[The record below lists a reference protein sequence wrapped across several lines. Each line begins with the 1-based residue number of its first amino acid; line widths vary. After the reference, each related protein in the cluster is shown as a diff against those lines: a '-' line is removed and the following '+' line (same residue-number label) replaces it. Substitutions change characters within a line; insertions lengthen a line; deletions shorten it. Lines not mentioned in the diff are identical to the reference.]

1 MKKILIGMSILASFA
16 LANTQYTACFY
27 KYGVTEVAENFVK
40 QKYDTLSG
48 IERSDINLRAASIGS
63 AQRLK
68 SDGYPVVNILIKGG
82 QSFAYDT
89 QAVIANINN
98 FFYYE
103 LSNNEEKKAFLAMVF
118 KPYNTHYKKLKEG
131 ILTES
136 ELQALGIIEN
146 LSNQQITNTKTNKID
161 VGSRILEIFFNA
173 VRKTKEGK
181 GVSDPEYQ
189 NFLNSIAV
197 HDFYTTKKVLM
208 NSNYEEIFDSA
219 EELCEKIVNKN

>member
-1 MKKILIGMSILASFA
+1 MKKILIGISVSASFL
-16 LANTQYTACFY
+16 LANTQYTACLY
-27 KYGVTEVAENFVK
+27 KYGITEVAENFVK
-40 QKYDTLSG
+40 QKQNTLNEF
-48 IERSDINLRAASIGS
+48 ERSDLNLRATAIGS

-68 SDGYPVVNILIKGG
+68 NDGYPVVNILIKGG

-89 QAVIANINN
+89 QAVIANIND

-118 KPYNTHYKKLKEG
+118 KPYNAHFKKLKEG
-131 ILTES
+131 ILTEN

-146 LSNQQITNTKTNKID
+146 LSNSQIVSNNNID
-161 VGSRILEIFFNA
+161 IGSRILEIFFNA
-173 VRKTKEGK
+173 VRKTKEEK

-189 NFLNSIAV
+189 NFLNAIAV
-197 HDFYTTKKVLM
+197 HDFHTAKKVLM

-219 EELCEKIVNKN
+219 EELCEKIVSKN